1 MARRQQAGQAEHLG
15 PVRRVDTQD
24 TAGSEKFR
32 GMVKMYYRK
41 AACCMIVYDITDKNT
56 FLRVEEWYQNVKQFS
71 ENENTG
77 RAPRLDTQSS

>member
-1 MARRQQAGQAEHLG
+1 
-15 PVRRVDTQD
+15 
-24 TAGSEKFR
+24 
-32 GMVKMYYRK
+32 MVKMYYRK